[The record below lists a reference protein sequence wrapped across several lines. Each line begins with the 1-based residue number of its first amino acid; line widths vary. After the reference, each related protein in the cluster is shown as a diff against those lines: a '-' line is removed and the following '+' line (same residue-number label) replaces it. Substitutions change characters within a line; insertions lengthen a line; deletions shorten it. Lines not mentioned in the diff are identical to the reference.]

1 VSSSLRVTA
10 EPVRSRPQT
19 LPIVT
24 IPEQF
29 WPVLCALVALL
40 SFWLWGQAIGDV
52 NPREIDDLGLVSVL
66 PTQILFSFVLLTAS
80 FCVLVHRRPLHVP
93 TAVLHLGL
101 LVVML
106 YGMTTFIEE
115 VPRFA
120 VSWRHAGVADYIVEH
135 GRVDP
140 GIDAYFN
147 WPGFFALAALF
158 TKLSGFDSPLSL
170 ASNAPIYF
178 NLLYLGAVAMVLR
191 SATSDARVV
200 WLGTWIFLISN
211 WVGQDYFSPQGL
223 SYFLHL
229 MVLGLLLT
237 WFRRE
242 RYRSADG
249 DDADT
254 RLLPSGSAWQRVGL
268 LTVAILLFAATV
280 PSHQLTPFATVGSII
295 ALVLI
300 NRTTARGLPVLMLVL
315 LVTWISFAA
324 VAFLSGHLARLASDV
339 GNLSGN
345 TTANVSERLTGSP
358 DHLFVL
364 RIRLVMTSALWGLA
378 LLGATRRLA
387 RGHRDVTFAVLV
399 LAPFP
404 LLLLQGYGGE
414 MLLRVYLFSLP
425 FVAFFVAALFYPSLT
440 SKSSWGTTAAATAV
454 CLAILG
460 TFLFARF
467 GNEKVNQ
474 FTDQELQVV
483 DQLYEIA
490 PKGALLVAG
499 SVNVPW
505 RSQGYNDYRYLTL
518 TSLASEQGQPLPR
531 LRDLLAAM
539 RRPRAGCAFVIFS
552 RSQRT
557 YTDLLGIW
565 PAGTLTDLEQ
575 QVFDSPLF
583 EQVYSS
589 DDATIYELD
598 DSVKGAPS
606 GQTRAGGTSRAAAR
620 NCDG

>member
-1 VSSSLRVTA
+1 VSSSLPATA
-10 EPVRSRPQT
+10 QPARSRPAAE
-19 LPIVT
+19 LVVSSLEPAG
-24 IPEQF
+24 
-29 WPVLCALVALL
+29 PVLCALLALF
-40 SFWLWGQAIGDV
+40 SFWLWAQVIDDV
-52 NPREIDDLGLVSVL
+52 NPREINDLGLISVL
-66 PTQILFSFVLLTAS
+66 PGQIIVAFVLLTVS
-80 FCVLVHRRPLHVP
+80 FCLLLHRRPLHVP
-93 TAVLHLGL
+93 IALLHVGL

-120 VSWRHAGVADYIVEH
+120 VSWRHAGVADYIVQH

-140 GIDAYFN
+140 SIDAYFN

-158 TKLSGFDSPLSL
+158 TKLAGFQSPLSF

-178 NLLYLGAVAMVLR
+178 NLLYVGAVTMILR
-191 SATSDARVV
+191 AATSDARIV
-200 WLGTWIFLISN
+200 WLGTWIFLIGN
-211 WVGQDYFSPQGL
+211 WVGQDYFSPQAL
-223 SYFLHL
+223 SYFIHL
-229 MVLGLLLT
+229 VVLGLLLT

-249 DDADT
+249 DDADSM
-254 RLLPSGSAWQRVGL
+254 LLPSGSAWQRVGL
-268 LTVAILLFAATV
+268 LTVAIFLFASIV
-280 PSHQLTPFATVGSII
+280 PSHQLTPFATIGAAI
-295 ALVLI
+295 ALVLFR
-300 NRTTARGLPVLMLVL
+300 RTTARGLPLLMVVL
-315 LVTWISFAA
+315 LVTWVSFAA

-339 GNLSGN
+339 GNVSGN
-345 TTANVSERLTGSP
+345 TSANVSARLTGSA

-364 RIRLVMTSALWGLA
+364 RIRLVMTGALWGLA
-378 LLGATRRLA
+378 MLGATRRLA
-387 RGHRDVTFAVLV
+387 RGHRDVTFAVLA

-404 LLLLQGYGGE
+404 LLVLQGYGGE

-425 FVAFFVAALFYPSLT
+425 FVAFFVATLFFPSLA
-440 SKSSWGTTAAATAV
+440 SRSSWTTTAMAALVSIAV
-454 CLAILG
+454 LVS
-460 TFLFARF
+460 FFYARF

-474 FTDQELQVV
+474 FTEQELQVV
-483 DQLYEIA
+483 DQLYRVA

-518 TSLASEQGQPLPR
+518 TKVAADEAQPLPR

-565 PAGTLTDLEQ
+565 PPGTLTDLER

-583 EQVYSS
+583 AQVYSS
-589 DDATIYELD
+589 DDATIYRLS
-598 DSVKGAPS
+598 DSVKGGTS
-606 GQTRAGGTSRAAAR
+606 GRTTPGGAGRPAAGGCGR
-620 NCDG
+620 